1 MPTLR
6 AADPTRTIRIVSDAA
21 ALSQAVAEQ
30 CVTLTMRQARA
41 RGRVSVAL
49 SGGST
54 AQPLYTLLAREPYRT
69 RMPWDR
75 LHVFWG
81 DERCVPADHPES
93 NFRMA
98 RDALL
103 SRVPL
108 PPANIHRVPV
118 EQGDPHT
125 VALAYERILRGWFS
139 GDAAAAPLFDLVFLG
154 LGADGHTASLF
165 PRSDALRER
174 SRWVVA
180 SSGGTPRCPRVT
192 LTIPALNRARQLIWL
207 IAGSP
212 KAAAVRAILE
222 GPVVPDDLPAQ
233 QIRPVHAAPLW
244 LLDRAAAARLRKASG
259 RA

>member
-1 MPTLR
+1 MPALR
-6 AADPTRTIRIVSDAA
+6 AADPTRTIRIVSDEA
-21 ALSQAVAEQ
+21 ALSRAAAEQ
-30 CVTLTMRQARA
+30 VLALARRQVRA
-41 RGRVSVAL
+41 RGRLSVAL

-54 AQPLYTLLAREPYRT
+54 AQPLYALLAREPYRT
-69 RMPWDR
+69 RIPWDR

-98 RDALL
+98 HDAML
-103 SRVPL
+103 SRVPI
-108 PPANIHRVPV
+108 PPANVHRIPV
-118 EQGDPHT
+118 ERGDPEA
-125 VALAYERILRGWFS
+125 VARAYERALRGWFS
-139 GDAAAAPLFDLVFLG
+139 GDAAAAPSFDLVFLG

-192 LTIPALNRARQLIWL
+192 LTIPALNRARHLIWL

-212 KAAAVRAILE
+212 KAAAVRAVLE
-222 GPVVPDDLPAQ
+222 GPFAPDDLPAQ
-233 QIRPVHAAPLW
+233 HIRPAAAAPLW
-244 LLDRAAAARLRKASG
+244 LLDRAAAARLRHKGG